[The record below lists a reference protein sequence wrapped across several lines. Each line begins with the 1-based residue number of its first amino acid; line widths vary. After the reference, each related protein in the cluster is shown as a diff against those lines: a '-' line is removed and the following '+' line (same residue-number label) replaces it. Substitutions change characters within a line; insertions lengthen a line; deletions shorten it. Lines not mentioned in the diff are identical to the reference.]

1 MILDEES
8 LEGEIRGLGFANPG
22 EWVIGEMLGVLL
34 LVFLDEPISNLLRSK
49 SQGGFGYLGIF
60 ECELSVLI
68 ILVLRACVDFLCG
81 SS

>member
-22 EWVIGEMLGVLL
+22 ERVIGEMLGVVL

-60 ECELSVLI
+60 ECELSVFI
-68 ILVLRACVDFLCG
+68 ILVVRA
-81 SS
+81 